1 MNWLDFAIIA
11 TVVAGALLGM
21 RVGFLSASIIAVGAL
36 LGMIFV
42 GQVRED
48 LTTWLANYI
57 SDETLATVFGY
68 ALTILVSVLLTLSVA
83 IAVKTFVYS
92 VLPTWPDRLSGFALG
107 LVASIIISAL
117 AIAGMVDLVY
127 SLEVPT
133 EGLAKQVV
141 APPMIQATD
150 MLAESLSGST
160 IVPKLIGLM
169 DSIPTVDLD
178 FVRLDFGTA
187 AHYLE
192 QQVN

>member
-1 MNWLDFAIIA
+1 MNWLDFTIIT
-11 TVVAGALLGM
+11 TVAAGALLGM
-21 RVGFLSASIIAVGAL
+21 RVGFLSASIGVVGAL

-42 GQVRED
+42 GQFRDD
-48 LTTWLANYI
+48 LTTWLANYL
-57 SDETLATVFGY
+57 SDETLASFLGY
-68 ALTILVSVLLTLSVA
+68 ALTILVSVALTVSVA
-83 IAVKTFVYS
+83 IGVKKMVYS
-92 VLPTWPDRLSGFALG
+92 ILPSWPDRLSGFALG
-107 LVASIIISAL
+107 LVASVIISAV

-141 APPMIQATD
+141 AEPMIQATD

-169 DSIPTVDLD
+169 DSIPTIDLD
-178 FVRLDFGTA
+178 FVRLDFGA
-187 AHYLE
+187 ATDYLE